1 MKKSRPVFE
10 KNIFQKMEVN
20 LNFRGLGEIST
31 CQNFKKIQASS
42 TLCVVQIWWRCD
54 FEHIPLFAKNRFSHR
69 PQWKRRLITCP
80 LSAGKSL
87 TTESVDVGSYT
98 PQHSAY
104 SESVRRRRV
113 RGGTGRA
120 RPVRPDAGP
129 KRPVVDRSTSRS
141 QNDVSLH
148 DFPRH
153 VTFPAI

>member
-10 KNIFQKMEVN
+10 KNFFQKMEVN

-80 LSAGKSL
+80 LSAGKTL
-87 TTESVDVGSYT
+87 TTESVDVASYT
-98 PQHSAY
+98 PQHAITLHVNNNVTTVYAPENGISANQW
-104 SESVRRRRV
+104 
-113 RGGTGRA
+113 
-120 RPVRPDAGP
+120 P
-129 KRPVVDRSTSRS
+129 KYIMLKFRCS
-141 QNDVSLH
+141 QEICLMLNGH
-148 DFPRH
+148 
-153 VTFPAI
+153 